1 MPKKSKHPGLRKH
14 VRKGKAGQV
23 WVYWMLDMRSTGEK
37 DIPLGDDYDKA
48 LAKYHE
54 IKSGGTADRGLVRE
68 ALKRWLADELPTY
81 DVAKTRMDYERHA
94 NRMLAWC
101 GHLRW
106 DQVTL
111 PLLAKYLK
119 ARSAK
124 TQANRELAL
133 LSIVWG
139 KARLWGMTKLPWP
152 AAGVKNWKN
161 VEHARE
167 NELDMEVFNAIY
179 PHGDRLL
186 RDAMDLASATAL
198 RLTDVREIEMPDGHR
213 LAIDASK
220 TGKTGWFDVRKSSV
234 LAAMVERRLA
244 AGFEHG
250 LLLLTDKGKPVTE
263 RMLGERWRAAR
274 AAAADEARSAGDTD
288 LADRIERTWMKDN
301 RKLAAELSGDVTK
314 AAKLLQ
320 HSSTAVTRR
329 HYFGAAEELE
339 PAR

>member
-14 VRKGKAGQV
+14 VRKGRGGQV
-23 WVYWMLDMRSTGEK
+23 WVYYTLDMRGTGQK
-37 DIPLGDDYDKA
+37 DINLGSDYDIA
-48 LAKYHE
+48 LAEYRRL
-54 IKSGGTADRGLVRE
+54 KSGASPDRGLVRE
-68 ALKRWLADELPTY
+68 ALKKWLADELPTY
-81 DVAKTRMDYERHA
+81 DVPKTRMDYERHA
-94 NRMLAWC
+94 ERMLAWC

-111 PLLAKYLK
+111 PLMAKYLK
-119 ARSAK
+119 LRSAK

-161 VEHARE
+161 VEKARPG
-167 NELDMEVFNAIY
+167 ELDMDVFNAIY

-198 RLTDVREIEMPDGHR
+198 RLTDVRETLMPEDDR
-213 LAIDASK
+213 LLLDASK
-220 TGKTGWFDVRKSSV
+220 TGKAGWFRVSRSPV
-234 LAAMVERRLA
+234 LCALVERRLA
-244 AGFEHG
+244 TGFEHE
-250 LLLLTDKGKPVTE
+250 LLLLTDKGLPVTE

-274 AAAADEARSAGDTD
+274 AAAADEARAAGNTN

-301 RKLAAELSGDVTK
+301 RKLAANLTGDITK
-314 AAKLLQ
+314 AARLLQ
-320 HSSTAVTRR
+320 HSSTAVTRK
-329 HYFGAAEELE
+329 HYYSTADELE
-339 PAR
+339 PTR